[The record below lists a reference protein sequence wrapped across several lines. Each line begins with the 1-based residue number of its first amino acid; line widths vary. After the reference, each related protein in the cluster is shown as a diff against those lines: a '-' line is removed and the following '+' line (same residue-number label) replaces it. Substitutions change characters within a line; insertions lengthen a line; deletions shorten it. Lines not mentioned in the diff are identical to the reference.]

1 MTHLFPTYNRLP
13 IELSKGNGTIVS
25 DTQGKT
31 YLDFT
36 SGIGVCNLGHV
47 NNEVHRAVSAQLAQI
62 WHTSNLFLN
71 EKQERVAALLAKD
84 HLTYTFFCNS
94 GAEANEAAIK
104 LVRKHTGRN
113 QIVTF
118 QKSFHGRTYGAMAAT
133 GQDKVKRGFG
143 EMLPGFSYAP
153 FNDFEALFA
162 LVTEDVA
169 CVMLE
174 IIQGEGGVHPA
185 NEEFLKQVE
194 SLCHQKGALLI
205 IDEVQ
210 TGMGRTGSMY
220 AYEAYGIKPDII
232 TLAKGLGNGL
242 PIGAV
247 VGDEKL
253 FSSFSN
259 GTHGSTFGGN
269 QVVLSASEVV
279 VKQISDAAFLADVRK
294 KATSFRKKLDTLL
307 TYPVVKDVRGRGF
320 LLGIELQ
327 TDAAKI
333 LEKARENGLLLL
345 TAGEKV
351 VRIMPPLTV
360 SEDELDRAFFILQTI
375 LREG

>member
-104 LVRKHTGRN
+104 LARKHTGRN

-269 QVVLSASEVV
+269 QIALSASEVV

-294 KATSFRKKLDTLL
+294 KATSFRQKLDTLL

-360 SEDELDRAFFILQTI
+360 SKDELDRAFFILQTI

>member
-47 NNEVHRAVSAQLAQI
+47 NNEVHQAVSAQLAQI

-104 LVRKHTGRN
+104 LARKHTGRN

-269 QVVLSASEVV
+269 QIALSASEVV

-294 KATSFRKKLDTLL
+294 KATSFRQKLDTLL

-327 TDAAKI
+327 TDAAEI

>member
-104 LVRKHTGRN
+104 LARKHTGRN

-269 QVVLSASEVV
+269 QIALSASEVV

-294 KATSFRKKLDTLL
+294 KATSFRQKLDTLL

-327 TDAAKI
+327 TDAAEI

>member
-104 LVRKHTGRN
+104 LARKHTGRN

-269 QVVLSASEVV
+269 QVALSASEVV

-294 KATSFRKKLDTLL
+294 KATSFRQKLDTLL

-327 TDAAKI
+327 TDTAEI

>member
-104 LVRKHTGRN
+104 LARKHTGRN

-269 QVVLSASEVV
+269 QVALSASEVV

-294 KATSFRKKLDTLL
+294 KATSFRQKLDTLL

-327 TDAAKI
+327 TDAAEI

>member
-13 IELSKGNGTIVS
+13 IELSRGNGTIVS

-47 NNEVHRAVSAQLAQI
+47 NNEVHQAVSAQLAQI

-84 HLTYTFFCNS
+84 NLTYTFFCNS

-104 LVRKHTGRN
+104 LARKHTGRN
-113 QIVTF
+113 QVITF
-118 QKSFHGRTYGAMAAT
+118 QQSFHGRTYGAMAAT

-153 FNDFEALFA
+153 FNDFEALLA

-185 NEEFLKQVE
+185 NEDFLKKVE
-194 SLCHQKGALLI
+194 SLCHQNGTLLI

-210 TGMGRTGSMY
+210 TGMGRTGFMY

-279 VKQISDAAFLADVRK
+279 VKQISDAAFLADVQK
-294 KATSFRKKLDTLL
+294 KATSFRQKLDTLL

-327 TDAAKI
+327 TDAAEI

>member
-1 MTHLFPTYNRLP
+1 VTHLFPTYNRLP

-104 LVRKHTGRN
+104 LARKHTGRN

-269 QVVLSASEVV
+269 QVALSASEVV

-294 KATSFRKKLDTLL
+294 KATSFRQKLDTLL

-327 TDAAKI
+327 TDAAEI

>member
-47 NNEVHRAVSAQLAQI
+47 NNEVHQAVSAQLAQI

-104 LVRKHTGRN
+104 LARKHTGRN

-269 QVVLSASEVV
+269 QVALSASEVV

-294 KATSFRKKLDTLL
+294 KATSFRQKLDTLL

>member
-47 NNEVHRAVSAQLAQI
+47 NNEVHQAVSAQLAQI

-104 LVRKHTGRN
+104 LARKHTGRN

-269 QVVLSASEVV
+269 QVALSASEVV

-327 TDAAKI
+327 TDAAEI